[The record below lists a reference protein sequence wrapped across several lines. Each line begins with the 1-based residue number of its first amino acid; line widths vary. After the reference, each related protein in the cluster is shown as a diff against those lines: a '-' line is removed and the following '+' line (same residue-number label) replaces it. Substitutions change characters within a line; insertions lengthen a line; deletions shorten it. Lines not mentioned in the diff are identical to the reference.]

1 MTRETTINNNESAY
15 EQLVVFKL
23 WDQHYAIDIAS
34 VHEIILMEHITRVP
48 RTPPFL
54 KGVINL
60 RGKIIPV
67 VDMRK
72 RFSVD
77 WTTEVTEDTRII
89 IVEAG
94 TAIVGMIVDAVTEV
108 LRLTQ
113 EDLEPLPATAAGFDA
128 KFIRAVG
135 KVEDKLVMLLEVS
148 DVFSQIGKNEIA

>member
-113 EDLEPLPATAAGFDA
+113 EDLETAACYSRRF
-128 KFIRAVG
+128 
-135 KVEDKLVMLLEVS
+135 
-148 DVFSQIGKNEIA
+148 